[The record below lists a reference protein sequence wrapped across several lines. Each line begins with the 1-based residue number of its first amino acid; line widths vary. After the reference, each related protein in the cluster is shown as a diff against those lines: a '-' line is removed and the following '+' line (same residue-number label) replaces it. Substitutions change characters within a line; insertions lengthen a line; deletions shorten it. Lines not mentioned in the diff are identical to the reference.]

1 VISGIV
7 LAEPV
12 ISALL
17 AWLVFSKRTGLLT

>member
-17 AWLVFSKRTGLLT
+17 AWLVLSKRPGLLT